1 LLNRNGTAKRNVW
14 KKLRDDGGQALVTSL
29 LCMTCLFG
37 FAALATDVG
46 VLLREKRLAQ
56 IAADSA
62 AIAGALELNYSSSS
76 VTSAAQAAATQNGFT
91 TGTTGATVTVNP
103 PPLYGP
109 HAGVNGYVEVIVQ
122 QVQPALFRG
131 LLGLGSITVSAR
143 AVAQNG
149 ASSYGCV
156 YILAPTGPQT
166 MELQGSFTVST
177 PNCGVIVDS
186 SDSDAL
192 DFTGAGGTLTAGSVG
207 VVGGCGGHCGDSTP
221 TPVTGI
227 APQSDP
233 LAAMAPPDPTKLT
246 CNPAPGGTLTGTLPA
261 LTGNMIACYSGTVN
275 LNNVTLAA
283 GTYVFTG
290 DVNVS
295 GNITS
300 AQPPAP
306 VAPST
311 TSSNPLNG
319 TTIDIDS
326 GTLSAATGTT
336 WSLYAPQAAATSYT
350 NYNGIALMEPAKNS
364 NTMTIQKGDAFGTI
378 DGIIYAPSAELFL
391 QDSGGDKS
399 GGITLITDLIVGSLF
414 DKTATLN
421 ISSYSQSTSGSPLT
435 RVTLVE

>member
-1 LLNRNGTAKRNVW
+1 MKRL
-14 KKLRDDGGQALVTSL
+14 KDDSGQALIITA

-46 VLLREKRLAQ
+46 LMLREKRLLQ

-62 AIAGALELNYSSSS
+62 AIAGALELNYSAAS

-91 TGTTGATVTVNP
+91 DGTNGAAVTVNP

-109 HAGVNGYVEVIVQ
+109 HAGVTGYVEVIISQ
-122 QVQPALFRG
+122 SQPTLFMNFFG
-131 LLGLGSITVSAR
+131 IASMKPTVR

-149 ASSYGCV
+149 ASSFGCV

-177 PNCGVIVDS
+177 PNCGVVIDS
-186 SDSDAL
+186 SDPDAL

-207 VVGGCGGHCGDSTP
+207 VVGGCGGKCADSTP

-233 LAAMAPPDPTKLT
+233 LGAMVPPDPTKLT
-246 CNPAPGGTLTGTLPA
+246 CSAPTGGKLTGVQAA
-261 LTGNMIACYSGTVN
+261 LGATKIACYSGNVT
-275 LNNVTLAA
+275 LSNVTLAA

-290 DVNVS
+290 NVTLDGTVS
-295 GNITS
+295 TP
-300 AQPPAP
+300 QPPAP

-311 TSSNPLNG
+311 VSANPLNG

-326 GTLSAATGTT
+326 GTLSINTGTT
-336 WSLYAPQAAATSYT
+336 LSLYAPQAAATTYT
-350 NYNGIALMEPAKNS
+350 NYNGVALMQPAKNS
-364 NTMTIQKGDAFGTI
+364 NQILIQKGDASGLV
-378 DGIIYAPSAELFL
+378 DGIIYAPTAQLYL

-399 GGITLITDLIVGSLF
+399 GGLTLITDLIVGSLF
-414 DKTATLN
+414 DKTATLTIN
-421 ISSYSQSTSGSPLT
+421 SYSQSTSGSPLT